1 MTTMTDR
8 QTEDAQ
14 LACLVSRSTQ
24 AISTYQAGQVFAW
37 GVWGIFIVG
46 TLLANYGQPGL
57 SFLVFLWGPV
67 ALASVYWALATL
79 NYRKARRDVQALPVM
94 ERLHLDIV
102 LRNALKLE
110 KP

>member
-1 MTTMTDR
+1 MTTPSDR
-8 QTEDAQ
+8 QADDAQ
-14 LACLVSRSTQ
+14 LALLVSRSTQ
-24 AISTYQAGQVFAW
+24 AIATHNAGQVFAW

-57 SFLVFLWGPV
+57 ALITLIWGPL
-67 ALASVYWALATL
+67 ALASVYWVLATL

-102 LRNALKLE
+102 LRNAQKLE